1 MTRVIA
7 ILSILALAARDSGR
21 HPRVPAR
28 FRAFFIASPFIFRS
42 LNSYPPATSRQSRII
57 PHGSIPSALTFP
69 EPGSTRARPL
79 GESGESLPNESVQS
93 LQDDCGHCTVVAS
106 AAPGQKY
113 VTEGDGRDPNEVAGG
128 PG

>member
-42 LNSYPPATSRQSRII
+42 LNSYPPATPRQSRII
-57 PHGSIPSALTFP
+57 PHGFHPIRSHLSGAWQHPRET
-69 EPGSTRARPL
+69 ARRV
-79 GESGESLPNESVQS
+79 G
-93 LQDDCGHCTVVAS
+93 
-106 AAPGQKY
+106 
-113 VTEGDGRDPNEVAGG
+113 
-128 PG
+128 